1 MNEEKFI
8 TVVVDLN
15 GHMAA
20 MVLLTE
26 RKFGL
31 IRSRRR
37 PLYNDQNLQSLSLDI
52 NVCANAVQYINGGLT
67 VSMKHLTQSSIVLFE
82 EKSPKNCCKFHE
94 IIFLSWES
102 QCHLMS
108 FSWHYNLLAGQISK
122 TQDLKR
128 KHSAKGGQG
137 KWGAFFSQISCL
149 CHFVIF
155 LFGVTL
161 AQLENL

>member
-1 MNEEKFI
+1 MLLSSIQLGDVHKQYKAIQFFILPAFEAFTLTFLPLHQCAIRHIILENSKDMNEEKFI

-82 EKSPKNCCKFHE
+82 EKSQKK
-94 IIFLSWES
+94 
-102 QCHLMS
+102 
-108 FSWHYNLLAGQISK
+108 LLQVS
-122 TQDLKR
+122 
-128 KHSAKGGQG
+128 
-137 KWGAFFSQISCL
+137 
-149 CHFVIF
+149 
-155 LFGVTL
+155 
-161 AQLENL
+161 